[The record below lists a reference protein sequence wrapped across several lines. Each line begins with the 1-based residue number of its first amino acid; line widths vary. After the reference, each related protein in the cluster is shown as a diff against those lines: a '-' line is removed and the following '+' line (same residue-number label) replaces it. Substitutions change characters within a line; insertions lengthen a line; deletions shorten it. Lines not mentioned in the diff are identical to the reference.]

1 MPPAPLDG
9 VRHLIWDWNGTLL
22 DDAWLCVS
30 VMNGLLGARGLPE
43 LTSERYQRV
52 FRFPVRAYYA
62 ELGFDL
68 EAEPF
73 ELVGTEFID
82 GYQAREHAVD
92 LHPMAREILAA
103 VADAGLD
110 QSVLSA
116 SQQHR
121 LEGQARRLS
130 VEGHFGRL
138 VGLEDH
144 YAGGK
149 VAQGRALI
157 AELEV
162 DPDAVLMIGDTDHD
176 AEVAR
181 AMGVR
186 CVLVPSGHQAPERLA
201 ATGAAVLPGL
211 DALL

>member
-1 MPPAPLDG
+1 MPPAPLDE

-30 VMNGLLGARGLPE
+30 VMNGLLQARGLPG
-43 LTSERYQRV
+43 LTAERYQRV

-62 ELGFDL
+62 DLGFDL

-73 ELVGTEFID
+73 EAVGTEFID
-82 GYQAREHAVD
+82 GYQARETACE
-92 LHPMAREILAA
+92 LHPAAREVLDA
-103 VADAGLD
+103 VADAGLG

-130 VEGHFGRL
+130 VAGRFGRL

-157 AELEV
+157 ATLDV
-162 DPDAVLMIGDTDHD
+162 DPDSVLMVGDTDHD

-201 ATGAAVLPGL
+201 ATGAEVLPGL

>member
-1 MPPAPLDG
+1 MPAAPLDG

-30 VMNGLLGARGLPE
+30 VMSGLLEARGLPG
-43 LTSERYQRV
+43 LTAERYQRV
-52 FRFPVRAYYA
+52 FRFPVRDYY
-62 ELGFDL
+62 EDLGFDL

-73 ELVGTEFID
+73 EVVGTAFIE
-82 GYQAREHAVD
+82 GYHAREHAAE
-92 LHPMAREILAA
+92 LQPAARDVLAA
-103 VADAGLD
+103 VAAAGIG

-116 SQQHR
+116 SQQQN
-121 LEGQARRLS
+121 LEGQARRRG
-130 VEGHFGRL
+130 VAGHFQRL

-157 AELEV
+157 AALEV
-162 DPDAVLMIGDTDHD
+162 APESVLMVGDTVHD
-176 AEVAR
+176 AEVAG

-201 ATGAAVLPGL
+201 ATGAPVLPGL